1 MTQINR
7 RNFLFN
13 GLLGGC
19 SLAASPLITPVAFA
33 SAPWEHRLVVIVL
46 RGAMDGLDTLRP
58 HGDPDFAALRP
69 GLTDAT
75 ADIPLADGFAMHGG
89 LSDLLPLWEAGE
101 LSFAHAVST
110 PYRDQRSHFT
120 GQDLLEAGTGFAP
133 GQPTARD
140 GWLNRMLQTV
150 PGITSETA
158 YAIGTQDMFILA
170 GDAPASNWRQGF
182 QLRMSDQA
190 ERLLELLYH
199 DDDLFRSALNEAQGI
214 SETIATEQMLG
225 SNAPGEMMDASA
237 MAGVSNGDLALAEF
251 AASRL
256 RAETRIAAFS
266 LNGWDTHRNQA
277 PLLERN
283 LRKLAATILQI
294 KQGLGPQIWEKTTIV
309 TMTEFGRT
317 ARENGSFGTDH
328 GTGGAMLF
336 AGGAV
341 RGGTI
346 HADWPGL
353 SEVDLY
359 ERRDLMPMQDVR
371 AYAAAV
377 MREGFGLGV
386 NDLERHI
393 FPGLDMGKLG
403 GVLR

>member
-1 MTQINR
+1 MAQINR

-13 GLLGGC
+13 GLAGGC
-19 SLAASPLITPVAFA
+19 SLAASPLITPVALA

-58 HGDPDFAALRP
+58 HGDPNFAALRP
-69 GLTDAT
+69 SLTNAI
-75 ADIPLADGFAMHGG
+75 ADIPLVDGFAMHGG
-89 LSDLLPLWEAGE
+89 LSELLPLWEAGE

-110 PYRDQRSHFT
+110 PYRDGRSHFK
-120 GQDLLEAGTGFAP
+120 GQDLLEAGTGFVP
-133 GQPTARD
+133 GQPTTRD

-158 YAIGTQDMFILA
+158 YAIGTNGMVILS
-170 GDAPASNWRQGF
+170 GNAPVSNWLQGF

-190 ERLLELLYH
+190 ERLLELVYH
-199 DDDLFRSALNEAQGI
+199 DDDLFRTALNEAQSV
-214 SETIATEQMLG
+214 SETILTEKMLG
-225 SNAPGEMMDASA
+225 TNEPGEMMDASS
-237 MAGVSNGDLALAEF
+237 MVGVSKKDLALAEF
-251 AASRL
+251 ASSRL

-266 LNGWDTHRNQA
+266 LNGWDTHISQA
-277 PLLERN
+277 GHLEKN
-283 LRKLAATILQI
+283 LRRLAATILQL
-294 KQGLGPQIWEKTTIV
+294 KQGVGPKIWANTTVV

-341 RGGTI
+341 RGGKI
-346 HADWPGL
+346 HTDWPGL
-353 SEVDLY
+353 SEADLY
-359 ERRDLMPMQDVR
+359 ERRDLMPTQDVR
-371 AYAAAV
+371 AYAAAL

-386 NDLERHI
+386 SDLERHI
-393 FPGLDMGKLG
+393 FPGLDMGQLG
-403 GVLR
+403 GILR